1 MGSGCAVVV
10 RLYVV
15 ACALALMLVPATG
28 AGLFGLDP
36 NPFVALFAVVLGL
49 PWSMISSALAGDLG
63 VGVRLALIAVG
74 MAINVALLRRLC
86 RRAR

>member
-1 MGSGCAVVV
+1 MF
-10 RLYVV
+10 
-15 ACALALMLVPATG
+15 VPATG

-63 VGVRLALIAVG
+63 VGVNLALIAVG